1 MNRDFNR
8 FQSCADLPSDGVSA
22 MMKRR
27 IEKAMTKTT
36 KTKFAMIKNPQ
47 FLANESL
54 RSKLDDPSAFFV
66 SQCILLHMCD
76 LALFAM
82 TTTIRKKKTKNK
94 TYV

>member
-1 MNRDFNR
+1 
-8 FQSCADLPSDGVSA
+8 
-22 MMKRR
+22 
-27 IEKAMTKTT
+27 
-36 KTKFAMIKNPQ
+36 MIKNPQ

-82 TTTIRKKKTKNK
+82 TTIRKTNKKQ

>member
-54 RSKLDDPSAFFV
+54 L
-66 SQCILLHMCD
+66 Q
-76 LALFAM
+76 
-82 TTTIRKKKTKNK
+82 T
-94 TYV
+94 